1 MLYHGKKMKLTD
13 LIKISW
19 NSIQANRIRAV
30 LTTLGIVIGI
40 SAVIAMLSIGQ
51 GAQDL
56 ILEQVQGLGSNT
68 ISILPGANLA
78 SAGGFTDRSSFQRL
92 LSSRLNHDLIS
103 FFADSA
109 KFSDVV
115 AVGAESSS
123 NYEVS
128 YRNNN
133 ITQNVYGVNFDYFSV
148 REAEAAQ
155 GRLFTAEEDATLA
168 KVAVL
173 GSRIAE
179 RLFSLD
185 DPIGNKIKINGT
197 NFTVVGVYTSRGQ
210 TLDSRIDIPLNTM
223 GTVLLGNKDV
233 SQIMLKAENEDL
245 VDAIAVKAENE
256 LNDFYRVRPGKEGKF
271 TVFTSKDVQ
280 ELAQTVTSI
289 FTTLLASIASIS
301 LVVGGIGIMNIML
314 VSVTERTK
322 EIGLRKAVGA
332 KQGAILGQFLMESVM
347 LTLLGGIIGI
357 ILGILFGMLIAKVGN
372 FTAVISLQAILLA
385 TSVSVIIGIVFGYY
399 PAYRAAR
406 LNPIDALR
414 YE

>member
-1 MLYHGKKMKLTD
+1 MRLTD

-19 NSIQANRIRAV
+19 SSIRANGIRAF

-68 ISILPGANLA
+68 ISILPGANLT
-78 SAGGFTDRSSFQRL
+78 SGGGFSDRSSFQRL
-92 LSSRLNHDLIS
+92 LASRLDRELVNMFS
-103 FFADSA
+103 DSA

-115 AVGAESSS
+115 AVGAEISSS
-123 NYEVS
+123 FEVS
-128 YRNNN
+128 YRNNA

-148 REAEAAQ
+148 READAAQ
-155 GRLFTAEEDATLA
+155 GRLFTAEEDASLA
-168 KVAVL
+168 KVVVL
-173 GSRIAE
+173 GSRMAE

-210 TLDSRIDIPLNTM
+210 TLDNRIDIPLNTM
-223 GTVLLGNKDV
+223 GTVLMGTRDV
-233 SQIMLKAENEDL
+233 SQIMLKAENEQL

-256 LNDFYRVRPGKEGKF
+256 LNDFYRIRPGKEGKF

-289 FTTLLASIASIS
+289 FTTLLASIAGIS

-332 KQGAILGQFLMESVM
+332 KQSAILGQFLMESVM
-347 LTLLGGIIGI
+347 LTLIGGIIGI
-357 ILGILFGMLIAKVGN
+357 ILGIVFGTVIATVGN
-372 FTAVISLQAILLA
+372 FTAVISWQAIVLA
-385 TSVSVIIGIVFGYY
+385 TSVSALIGVVFGFY